1 MALVQTEE
9 IARRLTA
16 AAPDVDVEIV
26 KFETTGDSDQTSKLL
41 QHGGKGGAFVAQ
53 IRKAVISGELQAAMH
68 SLKDMPG
75 NEDTPGLV
83 IGATLSRDPP
93 GDVLVLRSGI
103 LIDDLRRSRGKGFK
117 IGTNAVRRAAYARRL
132 FPQIEVIHYRGAADT
147 RVRKLDHLEMQRL
160 PGGGEVGPA
169 DALIMARSGLERVGL
184 AGRIAYEF
192 SVQEMLPAVGQGIV
206 AVECAAND
214 WQTRRLLSGID
225 NPAAHR
231 SADAEREVLWVLN
244 GHCNSP
250 IAGFSTIQ
258 GARMTLT
265 ASVLDETGG
274 LFIEAS
280 RAGRVDIRRQQR
292 AGASG
297 KADDLCVGDFS
308 AHALDNAA
316 GRLDRPALEFA
327 RRQHTGPGVENLQH
341 VGAGLELSQQIL
353 DRVFDQHVDDLRERL
368 GMTVGHHPRRRL
380 IRRALSGHH
389 IGRNRPRRS
398 AETDQSNFRI
408 EFA

>member
-1 MALVQTEE
+1 MRIRIGTRKSVMALAQTEE

-16 AAPDVDVEIV
+16 ASPDVEVEIV
-26 KFETTGDSDQTSKLL
+26 KFETTGDQDQTSKLL

-53 IRKAVISGELQAAMH
+53 IRDAVRSGDLHAAMH

-83 IGATLSRDPP
+83 IGATLTRDPA
-93 GDVLVLRSGI
+93 GDALVLRPGLS
-103 LIDDLRRSRGKGFK
+103 IDDFRRSAGKGFK

-160 PGGGEVGPA
+160 PDGGEVGPA

-184 AGRIAYEF
+184 ASRIAYEF

-206 AVECAAND
+206 AVECAIND

-225 NPAAHR
+225 DPAAHR

-250 IAGFSTIQ
+250 VAGFSTID
-258 GARMTLT
+258 GAQMTLT
-265 ASVLDETGG
+265 ASVLDETGD

-280 RAGRVDIRRQQR
+280 RTGPA
-292 AGASG
+292 
-297 KADDLCVGDFS
+297 
-308 AHALDNAA
+308 
-316 GRLDRPALEFA
+316 DRPRELGRA
-327 RRQHTGPGVENLQH
+327 V
-341 VGAGLELSQQIL
+341 GLELL
-353 DRVFDQHVDDLRERL
+353 DKGAAEIIER
-368 GMTVGHHPRRRL
+368 
-380 IRRALSGHH
+380 S
-389 IGRNRPRRS
+389 RPR
-398 AETDQSNFRI
+398 
-408 EFA
+408 